1 MKKMNKQIVDFCL
14 KLAVALSIIFGIHI
28 AILFFL
34 KIYIFGNL
42 MIPSYFV
49 NYFLAAAIYI
59 LLIKLKKK
67 YSHLL
72 GFVFMIGSFLKFLV
86 FFIFFYPIFKLDGTI
101 TTVETTSFLVPYFSC
116 LIVETYYLI
125 KLLNRED

>member
-1 MKKMNKQIVDFCL
+1 MNKQIVDFCL

-72 GFVFMIGSFLKFLV
+72 GFVFMIGSFLKFVV